1 MIQMRVVR
9 WFVKLIYSKS
19 NTKRTIP
26 MKGAQIKV
34 QAIFPNVSSHGIVT
48 HRSHV
53 NILKTEQYHSFPIS
67 GREEIEILPN
77 TNINLMEQKA
87 ANPFAWKCKREKKN
101 QINTRTGNWLNEK
114 RKKQKKRRRD
124 IG

>member
-1 MIQMRVVR
+1 
-9 WFVKLIYSKS
+9 
-19 NTKRTIP
+19 

-77 TNINLMEQKA
+77 TNINWMEQKA

-101 QINTRTGNWLNEK
+101 QINTKTGNWLNEK
-114 RKKQKKRRRD
+114 RKKQKKKAQGYWLASICHARPLKKSID
-124 IG
+124 ISLLSRFFE